1 VDDGH
6 DAFRSRQVRAKSI
19 AASAVPTQ
27 GQYASTDGV
36 RAVVNGH
43 HQGRV
48 RVRNGLARTIAGPD
62 AVIRVHADGQHF
74 DCSSSTSI
82 QPATIGCIDERGGRS
97 RCRAASIQL
106 REDLVHD
113 TLLLFGATGDLAAR
127 QLFPALLHL
136 LRDKLLPANFR
147 IVGIARHAYDDD
159 AFRRWL
165 EGILVTAGEAGDADA
180 VDDLLR
186 RTRYAEVDLADPA
199 ALASALA
206 GNYVDR
212 RCVSYLATPPY
223 LFVQIAEG
231 LKMAGLLDAPARL
244 VLEKPIGS
252 DLASARSINAAIGAC
267 VGEDRVFRIDHYL
280 GKAAVQNL
288 LALRFGNTLL
298 EAVWHHRWI
307 ESVDILIAE
316 TAGVD
321 GRESYY
327 ADYGAVRDM
336 VQNHVLQLLCLIA
349 MEPPASLDAD
359 VLRDEKLKVLRALR
373 PLRAD
378 SVLRDTVR
386 GRYEAGLVDGKPVG
400 GFSLKAVQGREPVE
414 TFVALRASIDN
425 WRWAG
430 VPFRLCTGKRLGERC
445 TQVVVTFKP
454 TSHWLFEKPR
464 REKAAPNRLV
474 LRLQPEENIEL
485 QLMGSLAGPEWGAL
499 QLQPLPLDL
508 SMQPTARRRI
518 AYERLL
524 LDALN
529 GNSTLFVRSDEVE
542 AAWGWVDSI
551 VSAWREA
558 DAPIQPY
565 MAGSWGP
572 AAAAE
577 FLQNA
582 PNTRERTARGRGN

>member
-1 VDDGH
+1 MT
-6 DAFRSRQVRAKSI
+6 RARE
-19 AASAVPTQ
+19 A
-27 GQYASTDGV
+27 
-36 RAVVNGH
+36 
-43 HQGRV
+43 GRIHPV
-48 RVRNGLARTIAGPD
+48 ERV
-62 AVIRVHADGQHF
+62 F
-74 DCSSSTSI
+74 
-82 QPATIGCIDERGGRS
+82 
-97 RCRAASIQL
+97 
-106 REDLVHD
+106 VHD
-113 TLLLFGATGDLAAR
+113 TLLLFGATGDLSAR
-127 QLFPALLHL
+127 QLFPSLLHL
-136 LRDKLLPANFR
+136 WRDQLLPRDFS
-147 IVGIARHAYDDD
+147 IVAIARHEYDD
-159 AFRRWL
+159 AGFRSWL
-165 EGILVTAGEAGDADA
+165 AGRLAGEREGDGDDA
-180 VDDLLR
+180 IEQLLQRIRYVAIDLS
-186 RTRYAEVDLADPA
+186 DPA
-199 ALASALA
+199 AIADALRDSAPTKS
-206 GNYVDR
+206 
-212 RCVSYLATPPY
+212 VSYLATPPY
-223 LFVQIAEG
+223 LFVPIARG
-231 LKMAGLLDAPARL
+231 LKAAGLLEDPGRL

-252 DLASARSINAAIGAC
+252 DLASARSIMGEIERC
-267 VGEDRVFRIDHYL
+267 LGEDRVFRIDHYL

-307 ESVDILIAE
+307 ESVDILVAE

-359 VLRDEKLKVLRALR
+359 VLRDEKVKVLRALR

-378 SVLRDTVR
+378 TVLRESVR
-386 GRYEAGLVDGKPVG
+386 GRYEAGLVDGQPVQ

-430 VPFRLCTGKRLGERC
+430 VPFRLCTGKRLAERC

-464 REKAAPNRLV
+464 RERATPNRLV

-485 QLMGSLAGPEWGAL
+485 GLMGSLAGPEWGAL
-499 QLQPLPLDL
+499 QLAPLPLDL
-508 SMQPTARRRI
+508 SLQPSARRRV

-529 GNSTLFVRSDEVE
+529 GNSTLFVRNDEVE
-542 AAWGWVDSI
+542 AAWQWIDSI
-551 VSAWREA
+551 VAAWREA
-558 DAPIQPY
+558 DAPIQSY

-572 AAAAE
+572 SAAAD

-582 PNTRERTARGRGN
+582 PNARERGTRGRGN